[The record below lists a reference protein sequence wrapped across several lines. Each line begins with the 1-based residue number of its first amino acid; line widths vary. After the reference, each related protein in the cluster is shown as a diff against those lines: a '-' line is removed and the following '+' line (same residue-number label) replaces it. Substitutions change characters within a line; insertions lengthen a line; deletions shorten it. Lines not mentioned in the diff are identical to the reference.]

1 MDHLPAAIAR
11 VLEPFAPVF
20 RRPTWRRVRQLLVGA
35 ILTPGA
41 RTVAAALRT
50 LGLEHSRGFSSY
62 HRVLSRARWSG
73 LALSRILLLSLVA
86 AFVPVGAELVFG
98 IDEHLERRRGERIQ
112 AKGLYRDNARSS
124 KSINVKAHGL
134 RWINIGLLTPVPWAT
149 RLWALPVL
157 TLLTPSER
165 CCRTRGVRYKR
176 VSHWARQAMLQLRR
190 WLPGR
195 RIVLVGDNN
204 YSAIELLDRAFRVG
218 VTVVTRL
225 RLDAALYDPAPSL
238 EEFRKIHPRGRPPKK
253 GARHPTLKARLEDPS
268 TVWRR
273 CSLPWYGGKTRE
285 VDLLTGTAT
294 WFHNGLP
301 PVAIRWVLL
310 RDPQGKFD
318 PQALVT
324 NEPGL
329 TAEQIIDYFIRRW
342 QIEVTFA
349 EVRAHLGVETQRQW
363 SDLAIERTT
372 PALFGLFSVT
382 TLCAHELLGRE
393 PAPVRR
399 AAWYA
404 KPEATFSD
412 ILSLVRRSL
421 WRAAIPPIKPTSVS
435 DDDVVL
441 IPSSLLR
448 RWEDLLSFAA

>member
-1 MDHLPAAIAR
+1 M
-11 VLEPFAPVF
+11 
-20 RRPTWRRVRQLLVGA
+20 
-35 ILTPGA
+35 
-41 RTVAAALRT
+41 
-50 LGLEHSRGFSSY
+50 
-62 HRVLSRARWSG
+62 
-73 LALSRILLLSLVA
+73 
-86 AFVPVGAELVFG
+86 
-98 IDEHLERRRGERIQ
+98 
-112 AKGLYRDNARSS
+112 
-124 KSINVKAHGL
+124 
-134 RWINIGLLTPVPWAT
+134 
-149 RLWALPVL
+149 
-157 TLLTPSER
+157 
-165 CCRTRGVRYKR
+165 
-176 VSHWARQAMLQLRR
+176 
-190 WLPGR
+190 
-195 RIVLVGDNN
+195 
-204 YSAIELLDRAFRVG
+204 
-218 VTVVTRL
+218 
-225 RLDAALYDPAPSL
+225 
-238 EEFRKIHPRGRPPKK
+238 
-253 GARHPTLKARLEDPS
+253 
-268 TVWRR
+268 
-273 CSLPWYGGKTRE
+273 
-285 VDLLTGTAT
+285 
-294 WFHNGLP
+294 
-301 PVAIRWVLL
+301 LL

-324 NEPGL
+324 NEPEL

-412 ILSLVRRSL
+412 ILALVRRSL